1 MQNVDVYGV
10 NETFSETSLTW
21 NSALSNIANSNAV
34 TGTHLASLNISGENI
49 YSVDVTEYVKSLKE
63 SGKTEAVFAITPNA
77 ANNDK
82 VIIGSKELNSV
93 SVYAP
98 DIDSLDETAFVYDKG
113 GASYFN
119 TDTPYAY
126 TVGGAPSLT
135 VKKVSSD
142 VNYPDSET
150 GKSIMFEKNSLSTAG
165 LGRVKLLN
173 SLTQRE
179 FTDADKGTEF
189 TYSFK
194 IRYAE
199 GSLGEGVTESKTI
212 NVGQIGVSG
221 TAKTTLRNS
230 KALTVKSTE
239 WTSYTYS
246 FTLSDISYCMLGFT
260 QNASDSVAFYVDDLV
275 VTRELNADEVAP
287 VLTNGENVIAA
298 CADTMI
304 ANGTDRDT
312 SFGSAKTITVNYGTS
327 EIINKYRITDE
338 DIEGKVLAKESFKY
352 SRTVK
357 NNNDTAKDVMLI
369 AAVYDSNANLVC
381 VKNDSQTIGAHDS
394 QKFTV
399 NTGILPDTVND
410 SCTLKVMMWETD
422 TLCPIFDSETYSNLY
437 DSDEVVLTYFPQN
450 VYLFGKRYQRR
461 NSRCF
466 QPVRLPQLRLAA
478 AAPTAVCQAAC
489 Q

>member
-1 MQNVDVYGV
+1 M
-10 NETFSETSLTW
+10 
-21 NSALSNIANSNAV
+21 
-34 TGTHLASLNISGENI
+34 
-49 YSVDVTEYVKSLKE
+49 
-63 SGKTEAVFAITPNA
+63 
-77 ANNDK
+77 
-82 VIIGSKELNSV
+82 
-93 SVYAP
+93 
-98 DIDSLDETAFVYDKG
+98 YDKD

-126 TVGGAPSLT
+126 TVGGNPSLT

-142 VNYPDSET
+142 VNYPDTSS
-150 GKSIMFEKNSLSTAG
+150 GKSIMFEKSNVTKSG

-275 VTRELNADEVAP
+275 VTRELNADEVAH

-312 SFGSAKTITVNYGTS
+312 SFGSAKTITVN
-327 EIINKYRITDE
+327 
-338 DIEGKVLAKESFKY
+338 
-352 SRTVK
+352 
-357 NNNDTAKDVMLI
+357 
-369 AAVYDSNANLVC
+369 
-381 VKNDSQTIGAHDS
+381 
-394 QKFTV
+394 
-399 NTGILPDTVND
+399 
-410 SCTLKVMMWETD
+410 
-422 TLCPIFDSETYSNLY
+422 
-437 DSDEVVLTYFPQN
+437 
-450 VYLFGKRYQRR
+450 
-461 NSRCF
+461 
-466 QPVRLPQLRLAA
+466 
-478 AAPTAVCQAAC
+478 
-489 Q
+489 